1 MTDDP
6 LAGLRAW
13 IQEAGTRMEDI
24 EETLRNQER
33 ALMSLRS
40 PTPEEVKHSARESL
54 GHELEAVE
62 MELKVEE
69 HMDVSPNWRENLL
82 LAQIQRMANT
92 TAALQRE
99 LAKVAMERDE
109 ARARTGQWNT
119 NLSLLSEN
127 EGLKRELEAERA
139 EKTKCK
145 EGYESAVLTLR
156 ANQGAE
162 ILPI

>member
-1 MTDDP
+1 
-6 LAGLRAW
+6 
-13 IQEAGTRMEDI
+13 
-24 EETLRNQER
+24 
-33 ALMSLRS
+33 
-40 PTPEEVKHSARESL
+40 
-54 GHELEAVE
+54 

>member
-1 MTDDP
+1 
-6 LAGLRAW
+6 
-13 IQEAGTRMEDI
+13 MEDI

-54 GHELEAVE
+54 GRELDTVE
-62 MELKVEE
+62 RELKDREFGRFREE
-69 HMDVSPNWRENLL
+69 TPAEKRESDL

-139 EKTKCK
+139 EKTKFK